1 MSERCHFDIDSL
13 VSLSW
18 STCASLNPL
27 RKSRYRWCNLGE
39 EQTRNRWIEF
49 TKVIYGLFYI
59 LWQQFLCSL
68 LLFALVLCSLLP
80 MIFFNAPCSL
90 PSILTLS
97 SQLPTRHPVVGPYV
111 GILEISSFYRGVKR
125 KKILAVKNIWH
136 LILDFISY
144 KKPCCIINTDDVLA
158 QYVNFYGFWYA
169 IYCENL

>member
-18 STCASLNPL
+18 CTCASLNPL

-90 PSILTLS
+90 PSILTFC
-97 SQLPTRHPVVGPYV
+97 SQLPTPCRRPHITVNPSLYKFNLKLLVSLYP
-111 GILEISSFYRGVKR
+111 
-125 KKILAVKNIWH
+125 
-136 LILDFISY
+136 FISPPVRVSSQGTMRWQVMGAC
-144 KKPCCIINTDDVLA
+144 KLACIFSLINIIHHL
-158 QYVNFYGFWYA
+158 Y
-169 IYCENL
+169 